1 MWSVGEGLGEV
12 LNSAETEPESGADR
26 TLGDLLRQGAVLR
39 GLVGPDLVTVV
50 NSTRL
55 TDESFSVVYRAE
67 SGALGERIVFASDF
81 PLAVTLRL
89 ALTHGSISRWRG
101 VNRPQRPVGGNSR
114 NQTQVSVRMVSTR
127 CVRIGS
133 RWATMATTDHGG
145 RFNDERHR
153 GHHG

>member
-1 MWSVGEGLGEV
+1 M
-12 LNSAETEPESGADR
+12 LNEADAEAESGADR

-39 GLVGPDLVTVV
+39 GLVGPALVMVV
-50 NSTRL
+50 NGTQI

-89 ALTHGSISRWRG
+89 APTHGSISRWRG
-101 VNRPQRPVGGNSR
+101 VNRPQRLVGGNSR
-114 NQTQVSVRMVSTR
+114 KQTQVSGRMVLTR

-133 RWATMATTDHGG
+133 RWTTMATTDHGG

-153 GHHG
+153 RHHG